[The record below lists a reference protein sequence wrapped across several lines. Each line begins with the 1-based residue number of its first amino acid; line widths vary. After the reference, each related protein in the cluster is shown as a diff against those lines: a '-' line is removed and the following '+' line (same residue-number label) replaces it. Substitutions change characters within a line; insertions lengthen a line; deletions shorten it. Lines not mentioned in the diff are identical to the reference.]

1 MIQKLEVWEMIIL
14 SEMFE
19 GRNFLENPELFSNF
33 ISNTMRVAI
42 GELLEGHI
50 GVELANII
58 FSTFRTKNCNTC

>member
-1 MIQKLEVWEMIIL
+1 MIIL
-14 SEMFE
+14 SEMFKE
-19 GRNFLENPELFSNF
+19 GRFFLENPELFSNF

-42 GELLEGHI
+42 GELLEGHV